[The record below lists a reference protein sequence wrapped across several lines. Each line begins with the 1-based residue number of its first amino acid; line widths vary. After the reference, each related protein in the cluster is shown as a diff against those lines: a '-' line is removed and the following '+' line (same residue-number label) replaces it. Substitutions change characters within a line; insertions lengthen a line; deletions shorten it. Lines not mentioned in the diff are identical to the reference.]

1 MMYSEYPVATAGA
14 LMRRVFSWMTVGLVA
29 TGLTSFAVNMMP
41 AVQTVVATNSLVL
54 LVLVAAQFGLVI
66 YLNVGLKSMSAGAAV
81 LSYLLYSILTGI
93 TFSFLLLLF
102 TPASLALTFFV
113 CAGMFA
119 TMAIYGLVT
128 KSDLS
133 GMGTYLLMGLVGL
146 IIAGLINMFLHSSS
160 MDFVISIIGVIVFTL
175 LTAYDVQMV
184 KQMGMA
190 MIADD
195 AEMTKVAIVCA
206 LRLYLDFV
214 NLFLYLL
221 RFFGQKKD

>member
-1 MMYSEYPVATAGA
+1 
-14 LMRRVFSWMTVGLVA
+14 
-29 TGLTSFAVNMMP
+29 
-41 AVQTVVATNSLVL
+41 
-54 LVLVAAQFGLVI
+54 
-66 YLNVGLKSMSAGAAV
+66 MSAGTAV
-81 LSYLLYSILTGI
+81 LSYLLYSILTGV

-113 CAGMFA
+113 CAGMFG

-160 MDFVISIIGVIVFTL
+160 MDFVISIIDVIVFTL

-190 MIADD
+190 MIAND
-195 AEMTKVAIVCA
+195 AEMTKVSIVCA

>member
-1 MMYSEYPVATAGA
+1 MMYSEYPVEAAGT

-41 AVQTVVATNSLVL
+41 AIQKVVATNSLVL
-54 LVLVAAQFGLVI
+54 LLLVLAQFGLVI
-66 YLNVGLKSMSAGAAV
+66 YLNAGIRSMSAGAAV
-81 LSYLLYSILTGI
+81 LSYLLYSILTGV

-119 TMAIYGLVT
+119 SMAIYGLVT

-146 IIAGLINMFLHSSS
+146 IIAGFINMFLHSSA

-175 LTAYDVQMV
+175 LTAYD
-184 KQMGMA
+184 G
-190 MIADD
+190 
-195 AEMTKVAIVCA
+195 
-206 LRLYLDFV
+206 
-214 NLFLYLL
+214 
-221 RFFGQKKD
+221 